1 MSRTLRRPMF
11 RRGGSANDG
20 IMSGLEDREK
30 LSFGTPNPAM
40 VGQSA
45 RDYIEQFEPLLR
57 EFTPKTRLSIGAVG
71 SALVQGVPIKE
82 ALAAGYGQFVKRDDA
97 REAAIRKGAVSMGLG
112 QALKDM
118 TPGKASAIM
127 QRAREAIKLGSNN
140 PSTGEPFKNIREAF
154 EYFSVSS
161 GDVSSGTIQQQ
172 VLEVFSVYKS
182 GSGGTKE
189 ESEFDVLKT
198 KPGKLPIKGR
208 NFGKVDLINKQE
220 RENITDNENFGP
232 GDGFFNLSD
241 GKLYILKPGGNKEDF
256 TSNNYEII
264 SLDTLY

>member
-1 MSRTLRRPMF
+1 VSRTLRRPMF
-11 RRGGSANDG
+11 RRGGPANDG
-20 IMSGLEDREK
+20 IMSGIEDREQ
-30 LSFGTPNPAM
+30 LANGTRDPK
-40 VGQSA
+40 VIGQSA

-57 EFTPKTRLSIGAVG
+57 EFTPKTRLPLGQVG
-71 SALVQGVPIKE
+71 F
-82 ALAAGYGQFVKRDDA
+82 ALASGVDPLQALGAGYSQFVKADDA
-97 REAAIRKGAVSMGLG
+97 REAAIRRSAASMGLG

-140 PSTGEPFKNIREAF
+140 PSTGEPFKNIKEAF

-172 VLEVFSVYKS
+172 VLKDFSVYKS